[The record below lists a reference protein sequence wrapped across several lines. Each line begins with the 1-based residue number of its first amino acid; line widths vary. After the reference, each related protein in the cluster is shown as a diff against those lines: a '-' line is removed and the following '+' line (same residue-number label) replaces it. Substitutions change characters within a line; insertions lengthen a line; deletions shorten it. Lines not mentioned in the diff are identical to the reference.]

1 MGHLFLRLSP
11 EHREGKS
18 ASMSPP
24 ESEAKILIAAFE
36 KVDLEKTGKINITQ
50 LADIMRESAGDD
62 SSGDEIEEMVNDKET
77 MRMVFTMA
85 DIDGDNMVSLHE
97 LLIMAGCEGEEKE
110 RIAGFVRLADKG
122 NKGYVTAEELKEVFQ
137 KMGQTTTDKD
147 VKMFFTMADKD
158 GDQKLQTEEV
168 VNFFMNK
175 DKNKDD
181 PKEAAKMMFKITDL
195 DSDGFI
201 DKKELKKFFSSLAD
215 EEDEDDNMMVNMMMA
230 MMDEDEDGKLNYEE
244 FCAVM
249 DQK

>member
-1 MGHLFLRLSP
+1 MG
-11 EHREGKS
+11 
-18 ASMSPP
+18 
-24 ESEAKILIAAFE
+24 
-36 KVDLEKTGKINITQ
+36 
-50 LADIMRESAGDD
+50 
-62 SSGDEIEEMVNDKET
+62 
-77 MRMVFTMA
+77 
-85 DIDGDNMVSLHE
+85 
-97 LLIMAGCEGEEKE
+97 
-110 RIAGFVRLADKG
+110 RLADKG

-158 GDQKLQTEEV
+158 GDKKLQTEEV
-168 VNFFMNK
+168 VNFFMNR

-215 EEDEDDNMMVNMMMA
+215 EEDEDDNMMVA